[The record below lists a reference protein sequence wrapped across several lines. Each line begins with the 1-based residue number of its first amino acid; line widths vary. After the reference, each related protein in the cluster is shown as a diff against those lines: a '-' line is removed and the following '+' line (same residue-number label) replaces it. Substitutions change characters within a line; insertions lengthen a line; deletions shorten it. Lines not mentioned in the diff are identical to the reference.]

1 MSNSYFRFKQF
12 TIHQEQCAMKVGT
25 DGTLLGAWAQGG
37 ERILD
42 IGTGTGLIALMMAQR
57 FPQSQVVGIDI
68 DGLACEQALE
78 NVAASPFHDQVQVTH
93 LSLQNYTDELFDS
106 IVCNPPFFVH
116 SLLSPDKQRTT
127 ARHAGSLTYV
137 DLFQGV
143 VRLLHEDGVF
153 SAVIPLECRDAF
165 DAEAILHGMC
175 PVAECAVK
183 TSLRKQPKRFLLSYR
198 KKPSAHYVRDVLTI
212 GSEAYVDLMKD
223 FYLSY

>member
-12 TIHQEQCAMKVGT
+12 TIHQEHCAMKVGT
-25 DGTLLGAWAQGG
+25 DGTLLGAWAKGG

-57 FPQSQVVGIDI
+57 FPHAHVVGIDV
-68 DGLACEQALE
+68 DGPACQQALE
-78 NVAASPFHDQVQVTH
+78 NVASSPFHDQVQIHH
-93 LSLQNYTDELFDS
+93 LSLQNYTDVLFDS

-116 SLLSPDKQRTT
+116 SLLCPDDQRTT
-127 ARHAGSLTYV
+127 ARHAESLTYS

-143 VRLLHEDGVF
+143 VRLLREDGLF
-153 SAVIPLECRDAF
+153 SAVIPVECRDSF
-165 DAEAILHGMC
+165 DAEAILHGLF

-198 KKPSAHYVRDVLTI
+198 KQPCSHYERDVLTI
-212 GSEAYVDLMKD
+212 GSEAYEDMMKD

>member
-57 FPQSQVVGIDI
+57 FPQAQVVGIDI
-68 DGLACEQALE
+68 DGMACKQALE
-78 NVAASPFHDQVQVTH
+78 NVAASPFQNRVQISH
-93 LSLQNYTDELFDS
+93 LSLQDYTDEWFDS
-106 IVCNPPFFVH
+106 IVSNPPFFVQ
-116 SLLSPDKQRTT
+116 SLSCPDEQRTT
-127 ARHAGSLTYV
+127 ARHAGSLTYA

-153 SAVIPLECRDAF
+153 SAVIPTECRDAF
-165 DAEAILHGMC
+165 DAEAILHGLC

-198 KKPSAHYVRDVLTI
+198 KKPSSCYVRDVLTI
-212 GSEAYVDLMKD
+212 GSEAYVDLMKV